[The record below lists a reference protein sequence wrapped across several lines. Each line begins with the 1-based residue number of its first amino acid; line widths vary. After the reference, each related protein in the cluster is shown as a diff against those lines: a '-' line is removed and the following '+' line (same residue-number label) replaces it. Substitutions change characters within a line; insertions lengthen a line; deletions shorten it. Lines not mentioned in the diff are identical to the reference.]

1 MKKGTFWRRF
11 FILLAIWLFLTM
23 FFMLA
28 LWQFAEAPS
37 WSLLVAFGACV
48 LAFPLLV
55 LLVEFFH
62 RHKERKEK
70 DGEDH

>member
-1 MKKGTFWRRF
+1 
-11 FILLAIWLFLTM
+11 
-23 FFMLA
+23 MLA

-62 RHKERKEK
+62 RYKERKEK